1 MGSQAVLAPSEFRF
15 LQPLE
20 RRVEKL
26 HGGGDVGKSNME
38 DGLLSS
44 PACGLHRQVSVAAGG
59 SLDQVWREIHRPNF
73 QTTQAAAVEDF
84 LAQTGAGQRED
95 DEEEEEEDGLN
106 RGGNNGSMTIFAMDS
121 VLAGQNPQHPEW
133 LQFHH
138 PHQQFGELSAQANSN
153 NDLPVMAASSGSEP
167 PVWKKRGCESI
178 TDHTVERR
186 QKRMIKNRE
195 SAARSR
201 ARRQAYTNE
210 LEIEVN
216 KLLEEN
222 AKLRK
227 EQAAASLLHSVQPGQ
242 TKHPLRR
249 TTSSPF

>member
-26 HGGGDVGKSNME
+26 HGDGDAGNSNME

-44 PACGLHRQVSVAAGG
+44 PPCAMQRQVGVAGGG
-59 SLDQVWREIHRPNF
+59 SLDQVWRDIHRPNF
-73 QTTQAAAVEDF
+73 QTTQAAAVENF
-84 LAQTGAGQRED
+84 LAQTGLGQRED
-95 DEEEEEEDGLN
+95 EEEEEEEDGLN
-106 RGGNNGSMTIFAMDS
+106 RGNNGSLTIFAMDS
-121 VLAGQNPQHPEW
+121 VLAGQNLQQPEW
-133 LQFHH
+133 LQFQHQ
-138 PHQQFGELSAQANSN
+138 HQQFGELSAQANSN
-153 NDLPVMAASSGSEP
+153 IDIPVVAASSGSEH

-216 KLLEEN
+216 KLIEEN
-222 AKLRK
+222 ARLRK
-227 EQAAASLLHSVQPGQ
+227 EQEAANLLHSIQPGQ

-249 TTSSPF
+249 TTTAPF

>member
-26 HGGGDVGKSNME
+26 HGGGDAGKTNMG
-38 DGLLSS
+38 DGLLNS
-44 PACGLHRQVSVAAGG
+44 PPCAMQRQVSVAAGG
-59 SLDQVWREIHRPNF
+59 SLDQVWRDIHRPNF

-84 LAQTGAGQRED
+84 LAQTGVGQR
-95 DEEEEEEDGLN
+95 EEEEEEEEENGLN
-106 RGGNNGSMTIFAMDS
+106 RGNNGSLTIFAMDS
-121 VLAGQNPQHPEW
+121 VLAGQNLQHPEW
-133 LQFHH
+133 LQFHNQ
-138 PHQQFGELSAQANSN
+138 HQQFGELSAQANSN
-153 NDLPVMAASSGSEP
+153 NDIPLMAASSGSEH
-167 PVWKKRGCESI
+167 PVWKKRGCESVA
-178 TDHTVERR
+178 DHTVERR

-216 KLLEEN
+216 KLIEEN
-222 AKLRK
+222 ARLRK
-227 EQAAASLLHSVQPGQ
+227 EQAAADLLHSIQPGQ

-249 TTSSPF
+249 TMTAPF